1 MIILKISKITSKNHV
16 TRFILVYSICPK
28 YVLET
33 YIFGLH
39 IHKYGLVAITYD
51 TRLILLHLH
60 EISADEFILFIV
72 TGASGNRDIS
82 AKVRRSDRSYR
93 LCYLPKVCPCGGKL
107 GTRFAC
113 VSVCSFVVHK
123 RCHEYVT
130 FTCPGAD
137 KGADSDVSTDII
149 FNAEYVSSIRNFLTR
164 RLSRLF
170 FLLSSAKVSIS
181 RAFDKYNSLWLNCR
195 KNYLLAIK
203 IQS

>member
-1 MIILKISKITSKNHV
+1 MTHDWFFCTY
-16 TRFILVYSICPK
+16 TRY
-28 YVLET
+28 
-33 YIFGLH
+33 
-39 IHKYGLVAITYD
+39 
-51 TRLILLHLH
+51 
-60 EISADEFILFIV
+60 SADEFIPFVV

-93 LCYLPKVCPCGGKL
+93 LCYSPKVRPCGGKL

-149 FNAEYVSSIRNFLTR
+149 FNAEYVSSIHNLLQRADYLAFSSFCPQPRFLSHE
-164 RLSRLF
+164 LSINITA
-170 FLLSSAKVSIS
+170 SG
-181 RAFDKYNSLWLNCR
+181 
-195 KNYLLAIK
+195 
-203 IQS
+203 